1 MRTFPDGTTNKN
13 VPKDVFLIAET
24 ERMSGEII
32 ETYYATEDGKTYGVT
47 DWSGNKPHPAY
58 MNELCRLTG
67 DTEQMLELRYR
78 NYFQKKEKSK

>member
-1 MRTFPDGTTNKN
+1 MRIYPQETCNRN
-13 VPKDVFLIAET
+13 VPKGAFLIAEVST
-24 ERMSGEII
+24 MSGEII
-32 ETYYATEDGKTYGVT
+32 KTYYATEDGKTYEVT

-78 NYFQKKEKSK
+78 NYFREKGGVK